1 MVIAR
6 IWRGWTGIECAERV
20 AADLRD
26 GVVARHAATAG
37 NVSAEL
43 FLRPLA
49 GGVELMILSLW
60 ESQEA
65 APASVDENHRLLV
78 ARDTV
83 PAVWEHVPTSQSV
96 AAAA

>member
-1 MVIAR
+1 M
-6 IWRGWTGIECAERV
+6 

-26 GVVARHAATAG
+26 GVVARHAAAG

-49 GGVELMILSLW
+49 GGAELMILSRW
-60 ESQEA
+60 ESPEA
-65 APASVDENHRLLV
+65 APTSVDENHRLLV

-83 PAVWEHVPTSQSV
+83 PAV
-96 AAAA
+96 

>member
-1 MVIAR
+1 MVVR
-6 IWRGWTGIECAERV
+6 IWRGWTGVDCADRV

-26 GVVARHAATAG
+26 GIVARHAATAG
-37 NVSAEL
+37 NVSVEL

-60 ESQEA
+60 ESPEA
-65 APASVDENHRLLV
+65 APAAVDENHRLLV

-83 PAVWEHVPTSQSV
+83 PAVWERVPTQQSV